1 MYRVFVLTLILMISM
16 QAQCLIDIP
25 DFKCFEEKADIVFV
39 LDGSGSIWPPDFRK
53 QLEFVN
59 YFIDHIDIGENEVRI
74 GVVNFSKNAEPSIYL
89 SEFNDKLKLKERVL
103 DVSQEH
109 ENTRTASALNL
120 LTSTMFT
127 TEMGARKNVRH
138 IAFILTDGSSQEP
151 KKTQLAAK
159 KCRDANIELFAIGI
173 GNETNKEELKGIAS
187 QPKTSHYIHVSNF
200 SALINE
206 KGNIFKISCTKNYR
220 SQVNTEVN
228 TEEGCKNISADVFFL
243 LDSSTSIIQD
253 DFTKQLNAVEDIID
267 TYSIGSD
274 KMRIG
279 LSLYSNT
286 YKQVIDLKNGV
297 EKSTIINKIRGAQY
311 LGGGTNTG
319 NALYKVI
326 TEIYHE
332 KSSRN
337 RFLIIFTDGQSLDRS
352 FTITEAK
359 KLKENGVVIFA
370 VGVGPFVDQ
379 DELNAISS
387 NPSEEFVLQFVNMD
401 QLSEKVKFLSNKTC
415 TKITENTQRDQE
427 YCNSTKISDFVFALN
442 NNYLGHRKT
451 TYILKALDDI
461 TGRKSLR
468 EKFRFGMV
476 FDKCPDLQDISFT
489 YEDSNQTVQQ
499 QIMKYKNQPLHT
511 IFEKLNNF
519 EYSKSLNRR
528 VSLVFVDES
537 MPLDNLM
544 LLARLARKNME
555 IYIVAIG
562 KKMSFKD
569 IEAVPSSHIIFIPS
583 YEVLLS
589 KFYHKFAELF
599 CVKTR
604 DVELS

>member
-16 QAQCLIDIP
+16 QAHCSIDIP

-39 LDGSGSIWPPDFRK
+39 LDGSSSIWPPDFRK

-59 YFIDHIDIGENEVRI
+59 YFIDQIDIGENEVRI

-89 SEFNDKLKLKERVL
+89 SEFDDKLKLKERVL
-103 DVSQEH
+103 QVSQEH
-109 ENTRTASALNL
+109 KNTRIASALNL

-127 TEMGARKNVRH
+127 TERGARKNVRH
-138 IAFILTDGSSQEP
+138 IAFILTDGISQEV

-159 KCRDANIELFAIGI
+159 QCRDANIELFAIGI
-173 GNETNKEELKGIAS
+173 GNETNDEELKGIAS
-187 QPKTSHYIHVSNF
+187 QPKASHYFHVSNF
-200 SALINE
+200 SALIDEKRDIFKVSCTNNSEIVLNNE
-206 KGNIFKISCTKNYR
+206 K
-220 SQVNTEVN
+220 
-228 TEEGCKNISADVFFL
+228 GCKNISADVFFL
-243 LDSSTSIIQD
+243 LDSSSSILEV
-253 DFTKQLNAVEDIID
+253 DFKKQLNAVEDIID

-274 KMRIG
+274 KVRVG
-279 LSLYSNT
+279 LSLFSNT
-286 YKQVIDLKNGV
+286 YKPVIDLKNGD
-297 EKSTIINKIRGAQY
+297 EKSTIINKIRSVQY
-311 LGGGTNTG
+311 LRGGTNTG
-319 NALYKVI
+319 VALNKVR
-326 TEIYHE
+326 TETYNE

-337 RFLIIFTDGQSLDRS
+337 RFLIIFTDGQSLQKT
-352 FTITEAK
+352 FTITEAQ

-387 NPSEEFVLQFVNMD
+387 NPSEEFVLKFVNMD
-401 QLSEKVKFLSNKTC
+401 QLSNKVKFLSNKTC
-415 TKITENTQRDQE
+415 TKIAENIPRDQE
-427 YCNSTKISDFVFALN
+427 YCKSTKISDFVFALS

-461 TGRKSLR
+461 TGRKSIR

-476 FDKCPDLQDISFT
+476 FDRCPYLQDISFK
-489 YEDSNQTVQQ
+489 YEDSNQKVQQ
-499 QIMKYKNQPLHT
+499 QIMKYKNKPLYT

-528 VSLVFVDES
+528 VNLVFVDES
-537 MPLDNLM
+537 MPLDNLK
-544 LLARLARKNME
+544 LLAELARKNME

-562 KKMSFKD
+562 TKMNFKD

-589 KFYHKFAELF
+589 KFYHKFAEYF
-599 CVKTR
+599 CVKAR